1 MLSPEQAL
9 LHQALEGAYER
20 LYAGFG
26 GARFE
31 RRGDLIV
38 AVLPG
43 VPIPQCNGA
52 WVSEDSASAADAL
65 AEAVAEVEAAGEWP
79 WVQTRLGQERAQ
91 HAAVALGLTH
101 EERVPAMLV
110 LPDEV
115 VETDAGIEIELVA
128 ESEIAE
134 TNAVLA
140 ESFGAPVELFS
151 RFSGAVHAMAEARW
165 YVGRSG
171 GAIVSTAIGFRCEGS
186 TGVFNVA
193 TLSEHR
199 GRGYGAA
206 VTSRVLRDGFEAGSE
221 FGYLQSSA
229 IGHGVYRRLGF
240 RDVEEY
246 TLFTRPPQ
254 G

>member
-1 MLSPEQAL
+1 MLSSEPAL

-65 AEAVAEVEAAGEWP
+65 AEVVAEVEAAGEWP

-140 ESFGAPVELFS
+140 ESFGAHPIGEW
-151 RFSGAVHAMAEARW
+151 GALCKKHGFALRGPLEYRNQ
-165 YVGRSG
+165 GR
-171 GAIVSTAIGFRCEGS
+171 
-186 TGVFNVA
+186 
-193 TLSEHR
+193 TLRVNHWVRDTSE
-199 GRGYGAA
+199 
-206 VTSRVLRDGFEAGSE
+206 T
-221 FGYLQSSA
+221 
-229 IGHGVYRRLGF
+229 
-240 RDVEEY
+240 
-246 TLFTRPPQ
+246 
-254 G
+254 

>member
-1 MLSPEQAL
+1 MLSSEPAL

-65 AEAVAEVEAAGEWP
+65 AEVVAEVEAAGEWP

-115 VETDAGIEIELVA
+115 VETVDGQHERRAPSLQRLQEHLGLRLRGVHDSASRVAQVAYAPGHGSWPQRRQTSSARGQVGLQVRRYELVSIGFSMKKYRA
-128 ESEIAE
+128 E
-134 TNAVLA
+134 AVA
-140 ESFGAPVELFS
+140 VAARPVEHW
-151 RFSGAVHAMAEARW
+151 RVPVRAAR
-165 YVGRSG
+165 R
-171 GAIVSTAIGFRCEGS
+171 
-186 TGVFNVA
+186 
-193 TLSEHR
+193 
-199 GRGYGAA
+199 
-206 VTSRVLRDGFEAGSE
+206 
-221 FGYLQSSA
+221 
-229 IGHGVYRRLGF
+229 
-240 RDVEEY
+240 
-246 TLFTRPPQ
+246 
-254 G
+254 